1 MDFSETFSPVVKPTI
16 IRIILTIALAKG
28 GSIRQLDVNN
38 AFLNAILKEDIT
50 MEQPPGSQLSNVAW
64 SSKKQHTVSRSSTEA
79 EYRSLAN
86 GTAEIVWIQSLLQEL
101 WIPLFCE
108 PLLW

>member
-1 MDFSETFSPVVKPTI
+1 MTGYFIF
-16 IRIILTIALAKG
+16 LG
-28 GSIRQLDVNN
+28 CN
-38 AFLNAILKEDIT
+38 A
-50 MEQPPGSQLSNVAW
+50 VAW